1 MNMNNLI
8 SNLYIKQDF
17 SQISRIKDTLVEQK
31 QEFDKFFDEFLE
43 LFSEQLNGKEDTKDP
58 VWVAYKTKYK
68 EWEQINSNIKIA
80 NYYLGMK

>member
-1 MNMNNLI
+1 MNNLI